1 MGIPYYFASL
11 LKSHKGIIQPLKK
24 GELIEIDVFAIDF
37 NCLIHRYL
45 KDVDPINSIL
55 DALDHIL
62 KTVCKAKTIIVAVD
76 GLVPYAKIVN
86 QRYRR
91 MRVKDESIFDRNQI
105 SPDTPYMRDL
115 EKAQKAENGAHNLC

>member
-11 LKSHKGIIQPLKK
+11 LKSHKGIIQALKK
-24 GELIEIDVFAIDF
+24 GELFETDVFAIDF

-45 KDVDPINSIL
+45 KDEDPINSIL
-55 DALDHIL
+55 NALDHIL
-62 KTVCKAKTIIVAVD
+62 QTVCKAKTIIIAVD

-91 MRVKDESIFDRNQI
+91 MRVK
-105 SPDTPYMRDL
+105 
-115 EKAQKAENGAHNLC
+115 